1 MTIIE
6 QLAKQLSRLP
16 GIGPKSALRLTYH
29 LIKSDPTY
37 NKNLASLIETLQDK
51 VFNCSICGS
60 FTEIEI
66 CSICSDQ
73 SRDRSLLCIVEQP
86 QDVITI
92 TSSGAY
98 NGLFHV
104 LGGALSPLEGLGPDK
119 LDFDRLM
126 KRIEK
131 ENFQEIIIATNPTE
145 EGDTTAM
152 YLRHLLEKREI
163 TITRLAMGLPIG
175 GDLEY
180 ADRLTLARALRG
192 RIDFKK

>member
-1 MTIIE
+1 
-6 QLAKQLSRLP
+6 
-16 GIGPKSALRLTYH
+16 
-29 LIKSDPTY
+29 
-37 NKNLASLIETLQDK
+37 
-51 VFNCSICGS
+51 
-60 FTEIEI
+60 
-66 CSICSDQ
+66 
-73 SRDRSLLCIVEQP
+73 
-86 QDVITI
+86 
-92 TSSGAY
+92 
-98 NGLFHV
+98 LFHV

-152 YLRHLLEKREI
+152 YLRHLLEKKEI